1 VTSQDEKLV
10 GSIDGVGALSMLEWI
25 DSVMVSALDLIIE
38 AGIVVIDCVDISG
51 SVEAVLFD

>member
-1 VTSQDEKLV
+1 MTSQDEKLV
-10 GSIDGVGALSMLEWI
+10 GGIDGVGALSMLEWI